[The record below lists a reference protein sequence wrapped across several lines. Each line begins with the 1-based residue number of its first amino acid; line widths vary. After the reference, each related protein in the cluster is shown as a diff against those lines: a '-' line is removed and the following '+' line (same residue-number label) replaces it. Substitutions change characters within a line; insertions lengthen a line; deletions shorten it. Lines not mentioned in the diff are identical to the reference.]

1 MKVIKVFHFLFLF
14 LWLGSLAL
22 MPALIREKFSGCYRF
37 YKKYEL
43 PCMIFAILT
52 GISLLVMNPTKLQ
65 QGFFHMKLTGAFA
78 LIACDI
84 WIGRQAK
91 FFAQNGTVKSQRALW
106 IAQVFIFFFLVFTL
120 TAIIAW
126 QK

>member
-1 MKVIKVFHFLFLF
+1 
-14 LWLGSLAL
+14 
-22 MPALIREKFSGCYRF
+22 
-37 YKKYEL
+37 
-43 PCMIFAILT
+43 MILAILT
-52 GISLLVMNPTKLQ
+52 GVSLVVMNPAKLQ
-65 QGFFHMKLTGAFA
+65 QGFFHMKLTCVFA

-106 IAQVFIFFFLVFTL
+106 IAQVCIFFFLVFAL